1 MALVDGLCSSNCRDC
16 EDSIEGSG
24 VDFFYGEGEEG
35 QARQGEWEAIEEG
48 GELDVG
54 GLAGLENL
62 QIACDSPSKKGLC
75 DSPSKKGS
83 ALQYNTAHIRRHVC
97 GP

>member
-1 MALVDGLCSSNCRDC
+1 MALVDGLCSSDCRDC
-16 EDSIEGSG
+16 EDSIEEFEFDS
-24 VDFFYGEGEEG
+24 EEG
-35 QARQGEWEAIEEG
+35 QGEWEAMEGG

-62 QIACDSPSKKGLC
+62 QIACDSPSKQGLC

-83 ALQYNTAHIRRHVC
+83 ALQYNTAHIRRPVC